1 MNNFSIKY
9 KMMFVFDHLRL
20 FVIKFNLKIKYYL
33 NSKSL
38 VIRRGEF
45 LIKFNNDGDDQELLY
60 IANWDKYFNEEY
72 PILKS
77 LITKGATIVDVGANI
92 GFFSM
97 MISKLVDINGQVF
110 SFEPSK
116 TIFDKLNSNLKLNS
130 FVNIYPINLGLGQ
143 KDENLILLRNTRY
156 SGLSTIILKQD
167 SRVTEE
173 KIKITSLDNY
183 FYNKSIKIDLIKID
197 TEGFE
202 PEVLLGAKRI
212 LKEHKPQIYIEL
224 GGGKFLKSSK
234 QAINILIEY
243 GYKLSIMESE
253 LDQIPAGKNFVAIP
267 VK

>member
-92 GFFSM
+92 GFF
-97 MISKLVDINGQVF
+97 L
-110 SFEPSK
+110 
-116 TIFDKLNSNLKLNS
+116 
-130 FVNIYPINLGLGQ
+130 
-143 KDENLILLRNTRY
+143 
-156 SGLSTIILKQD
+156 
-167 SRVTEE
+167 
-173 KIKITSLDNY
+173 
-183 FYNKSIKIDLIKID
+183 
-197 TEGFE
+197 
-202 PEVLLGAKRI
+202 
-212 LKEHKPQIYIEL
+212 
-224 GGGKFLKSSK
+224 
-234 QAINILIEY
+234 
-243 GYKLSIMESE
+243 
-253 LDQIPAGKNFVAIP
+253 
-267 VK
+267 